1 MANRWE
7 NKSYGSQN
15 SKNSALYNVEGNFKN
30 IWLKKK
36 KSPLYIVVE
45 GYFWKTSLKRAVE
58 MPEKRRLD
66 EEIKIFLV
74 KVEKISLLRI
84 VGR

>member
-1 MANRWE
+1 
-7 NKSYGSQN
+7 
-15 SKNSALYNVEGNFKN
+15 
-30 IWLKKK
+30 
-36 KSPLYIVVE
+36 
-45 GYFWKTSLKRAVE
+45 LKRAVE

-84 VGR
+84 AGR